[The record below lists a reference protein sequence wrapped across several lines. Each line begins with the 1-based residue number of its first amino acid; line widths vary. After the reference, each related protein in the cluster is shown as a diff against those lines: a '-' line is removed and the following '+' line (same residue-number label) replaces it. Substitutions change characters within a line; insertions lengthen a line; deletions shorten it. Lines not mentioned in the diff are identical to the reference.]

1 MIETNNT
8 KEYVFGVSLE
18 FVFRVYK
25 FLEFLSTFGT
35 FFYPRSKVKEIQ
47 RERETRK
54 KKRKRKRKREIRETL

>member
-1 MIETNNT
+1 M
-8 KEYVFGVSLE
+8 FGVSLG

-54 KKRKRKRKREIRETL
+54 KKRKRKREIRETI